1 MPPAT
6 DRTIRLRHALSIAW
20 LTFAGLASAQPAA
33 PPPPAPAASN
43 PVAVKFDILE
53 FVVVGN
59 SVLPPLAI
67 EKAVYPFLGPGRT
80 LADAEAARK
89 ALEKAYQ
96 DAGYLSVT
104 VDIPPQRVGDAGELR
119 FNVIEAIVDRLRIT
133 GARYHLP
140 SAIAAEVPS
149 LAPGSVPNFNDM
161 QDELTQVQRQSA
173 HREVTPLIAA
183 SDTPGAMNV
192 ELKVQDKLPV
202 AGFVELNSKQSLN
215 TERGRLEASLS
226 YDNLFQRQHSFGA
239 YWFYSP
245 RRPEE
250 ANILSLTYRLPLGD
264 PGDQL
269 FVVLNRSDS
278 NTPTALGGA
287 TVTRGNTLGLRW
299 RDALPSLPNLEHALT
314 WGVSYRDLRDRNDDV
329 AGASVESAPLRY
341 PAFSVQY
348 ELTRTGDATARL
360 STVEAGVTFGLAG
373 LGRREVDCN
382 GRTVDQFECRRAG
395 AKPGF
400 VVLTAGASH
409 REPFGKGWSVY
420 GRVQGQLA
428 LDPLVPAE
436 QITQGGVDSVR
447 GYYEG
452 EQSGESALALR
463 LEGATPRLVGVGGA
477 GLKALLFW
485 DRAVLARRDPLPG
498 ELARVQMGS
507 VGIGLRV
514 ETDFGLQARLDWARV
529 LFDTR
534 RLDSTGTL
542 QPLTGSANGRD
553 RRWELSVRQAF

>member
-6 DRTIRLRHALSIAW
+6 QRTHCFRHALASV
-20 LTFAGLASAQPAA
+20 LLCFTGLAVAQTA
-33 PPPPAPAASN
+33 PPPGETK
-43 PVAVKFDILE
+43 AVRFDILE

-59 SVLPPLAI
+59 TVLAPLAI

-89 ALEKAYQ
+89 ALEKTYQ

-119 FNVIEAIVDRLRIT
+119 LQVIEATVDKLRIT

-140 SAIAAEVPS
+140 SAIAAQVPS
-149 LAPGSVPNFNDM
+149 LAEGSVPNFNDM
-161 QDELTQVQRQSA
+161 QDELTQVQRQSP

-183 SDTPGAMNV
+183 SETPGAMNV
-192 ELKVQDKLPV
+192 ELKVQDKLPISS
-202 AGFVELNSKQSLN
+202 FVELNSKQSLN
-215 TERGRLEASLS
+215 TERGRLEANLS

-250 ANILSLTYRLPLGD
+250 ANILSLTYRLPLGG

-269 FVVLNRSDS
+269 YVVLNRSDS

-287 TVTRGNTLGLRW
+287 TVTRGSTLGLRW
-299 RDALPSLPNLEHALT
+299 RDALSGLPNLDHALT

-341 PAFSVQY
+341 PVFSLQY
-348 ELTRTGDATARL
+348 ELSRAGDAGARL
-360 STVEAGVTFGLAG
+360 STVEAGVNVGLAA
-373 LGRREVDCN
+373 LGRRDVDCN

-400 VVLTAGASH
+400 AVLTALASH

-420 GRVQGQLA
+420 GRLQGQLS
-428 LDPLVPAE
+428 LEPLVPAE

-447 GYYEG
+447 GYFEG

-463 LEGATPRLVGVGGA
+463 LETATPRFGGA
-477 GLKALLFW
+477 AGLRGLLFW
-485 DRAVLARRDPLPG
+485 DRAVLSRRDPLPG
-498 ELARVQMGS
+498 ELSRVQMGS
-507 VGIGLRV
+507 VGVGLRV

-534 RLDSTGTL
+534 RLDAGGAQL
-542 QPLTGSANGRD
+542 PLSGGAAGRE